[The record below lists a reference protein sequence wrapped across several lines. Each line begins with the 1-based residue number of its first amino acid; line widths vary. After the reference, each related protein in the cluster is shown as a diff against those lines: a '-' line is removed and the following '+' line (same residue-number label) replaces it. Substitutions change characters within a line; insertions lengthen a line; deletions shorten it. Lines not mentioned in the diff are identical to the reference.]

1 MFLNFII
8 TFLTCSLWLVNE
20 DQNSGFL
27 NFLFYFLHAWEC
39 GDESGMR
46 IAISHL
52 TLLCSLPRIL
62 ANVEKTIF
70 LGPPFIPFPD
80 THPNLED
87 LHLDVLSPSHGTL
100 RRQIAASFPTT
111 LTAQG
116 TETWLLVEGL
126 DERQRYEIRICW
138 AATVS
143 DPRESHIYQH
153 APVLHMMFHVMSIIH
168 LLAGFLLTPVLSNQH
183 PSSCKLLKSTK
194 SSTLQISFLLL
205 LCIQKTSNPLCL
217 KPRPQKKTNTSL
229 LRTRQILFLE
239 KSNR

>member
-1 MFLNFII
+1 MQTHVKLILDVRLSGFRYSFSLDHILYSFNAKRTRYAEKCFS
-8 TFLTCSLWLVNE
+8 TSLSHSSHVALWLVNE

-27 NFLFYFLHAWEC
+27 NFLSYFLHAWEC

-153 APVLHMMFHVMSIIH
+153 APVLHVMFHVMSIYIC
-168 LLAGFLLTPVLSNQH
+168 LPAFCLPRYLATNILH
-183 PSSCKLLKSTK
+183 PAN
-194 SSTLQISFLLL
+194 F
-205 LCIQKTSNPLCL
+205 
-217 KPRPQKKTNTSL
+217 
-229 LRTRQILFLE
+229 
-239 KSNR
+239 